1 MNWKKE
7 IISSKNQLVAPSIL
21 SADFSRLGEEAQA
34 LESAGAD
41 RLHIDVMDGH
51 FVPNLTVGAP
61 VVKSLKKITA
71 LPLDVHLMVNEPGK
85 MIAFFASAG
94 ADSITI
100 HIESTKNPREVLNQI
115 REQKVL
121 AGLTLK
127 PATPL
132 EKLFPFLQE
141 LDLVLIMT
149 VEPGFGGQ
157 DLLLDQVSKIKAL
170 QEELARQDLNNVSIH
185 VDGGVN
191 DKVLHLLSHADV
203 LVSGNFIFKHESSYQ
218 SAISLLKGEK

>member
-7 IISSKNQLVAPSIL
+7 KFSSKNQLVAPSIL
-21 SADFSRLGEEAQA
+21 SADFSRLGEEVLA

-51 FVPNLTVGAP
+51 FVPNLTIGAP
-61 VVKSLKKITA
+61 VVKSLRKITA
-71 LPLDVHLMVNEPGK
+71 LPLDVHLMVNDPEK
-85 MIAFFASAG
+85 MIDFFASAG

-100 HIESTKNPREVLNQI
+100 HIESTKSPQEVLNRI
-115 REQKVL
+115 RQKKIL

-127 PATPL
+127 PATPI
-132 EKLFPFLQE
+132 EKLFPFLRE

-157 DLLLDQVSKIKAL
+157 NLLLDQVQKIKAL
-170 QEELARQDLNNVSIH
+170 QEEIARQKLNNISVH

-191 DKVLHLLSHADV
+191 DQVLHLLSHADV
-203 LVSGNFIFKHESSYQ
+203 LVSGNFILKHKSYQ
-218 SAISLLKGEK
+218 SAISLLKGGLL